1 MEIEWDNNKAASNL
15 IKHKIDFEDAKN
27 IFLDPNRLERE
38 DKRDYDETRIQVIGI
53 VNQVVLWLF
62 GLCYAMD
69 GSYKGWNPYIERHL
83 AIFVNCFFLERTNQ
97 SYQVTKN
104 QFYLLSIP
112 KETADIVLSS
122 HAKLITCP
130 IELKPLRGNDRHV

>member
-38 DKRDYDETRIQVIGI
+38 DKRDYDEARIQVIGI

-62 GLCYAMD
+62 VTLYAKLTDKMPRQHT
-69 GSYKGWNPYIERHL
+69 SNP
-83 AIFVNCFFLERTNQ
+83 
-97 SYQVTKN
+97 K
-104 QFYLLSIP
+104 IP
-112 KETADIVLSS
+112 KVSKAIGS
-122 HAKLITCP
+122 P
-130 IELKPLRGNDRHV
+130 FY

>member
-53 VNQVVLWLF
+53 VNQVVLF
-62 GLCYAMD
+62 VVYAKRN
-69 GSYKGWNPYIERHL
+69 GKNRIISARRANKSEQRQYY
-83 AIFVNCFFLERTNQ
+83 Q
-97 SYQVTKN
+97 S
-104 QFYLLSIP
+104 
-112 KETADIVLSS
+112 
-122 HAKLITCP
+122 
-130 IELKPLRGNDRHV
+130 

>member
-53 VNQVVLWLF
+53 VNQVVL
-62 GLCYAMD
+62 
-69 GSYKGWNPYIERHL
+69 
-83 AIFVNCFFLERTNQ
+83 FVVYTKRNGKNRIISARRANKNEQRQYYQ
-97 SYQVTKN
+97 S
-104 QFYLLSIP
+104 
-112 KETADIVLSS
+112 
-122 HAKLITCP
+122 
-130 IELKPLRGNDRHV
+130 

>member
-53 VNQVVLWLF
+53 VNKVVLF
-62 GLCYAMD
+62 VVYTKRNGKNRIISARRAN
-69 GSYKGWNPYIERHL
+69 KNER
-83 AIFVNCFFLERTNQ
+83 RQYYQ
-97 SYQVTKN
+97 S
-104 QFYLLSIP
+104 
-112 KETADIVLSS
+112 
-122 HAKLITCP
+122 
-130 IELKPLRGNDRHV
+130 

>member
-53 VNQVVLWLF
+53 VNQVVLF
-62 GLCYAMD
+62 VVYTKRNGRYRIISARRAN
-69 GSYKGWNPYIERHL
+69 KNER
-83 AIFVNCFFLERTNQ
+83 RQYYQ
-97 SYQVTKN
+97 SQT
-104 QFYLLSIP
+104 
-112 KETADIVLSS
+112 
-122 HAKLITCP
+122 
-130 IELKPLRGNDRHV
+130 